1 MSMYHGLDLSR
12 FKKLA
17 SDKKTTTLRH
27 SKGHELR
34 IAHSSLSPEM
44 RTQIESL
51 KCAQCDCVGCNCG
64 GAVKM
69 AKGGSVPYAGAGDT
83 FENTPHSPVPETDRV
98 QTAFPRSSF
107 EEESLP
113 GTLTN
118 EQWNA
123 HQAPPAPGPY
133 DVSQS
138 YQDQGQGIAKGKPS
152 DTAYQPPATPDLSQL
167 SGQVAVPSNINAPN
181 DGAAPA
187 PEQAAA
193 FPSVPFTQNEPLPV
207 DPDLPAKVE
216 QHLNQQSE
224 MFANELAAGHIHPK
238 TISDLYGSKDT
249 LGKIGMIFGLMVSG
263 AGSGLAH
270 QTNAA
275 LDLINKELDR
285 DLEAQKASNTN
296 AQSWYNYTLQHQR
309 DLSQIEKTKSELPLI
324 AAQARLADA
333 NAALNAAYASKVP
346 ADIQAALAA
355 VDKARADAY
364 LTTTEADL
372 QNKKNEILGSDT
384 SASHIAKGRM
394 QIGAGQSLQD
404 WIDKQ
409 PPGPQKDNMQN
420 VYDTQIAPAIGAEVT
435 DKNKQVGAVVGAGVA
450 AKKAPPGVATKL
462 PSQVKPQASVMGALG
477 PVADANGYGRRLET
491 NGAPKYIEPQ
501 SGEIIDQNKL
511 RTLIQE
517 SKRQKFAGGIEPLT
531 EREQELVREDE
542 VKAKGI
548 NNIKTAYNDSFT
560 RLNKLALAGKLNPE
574 MVKAE
579 TATLAA
585 LMARMAAGK
594 TIISEMNA
602 QSGGA
607 FPDVKDWGGSAEQKY
622 YKTMKMLNDDQKNTP
637 TLALHPELLL
647 PQPKLP
653 NPFNH
658 RIVVNPKTGERFYE
672 KQSGKNKGSLVA
684 IP

>member
-296 AQSWYNYTLQHQR
+296 AQNWYTQSLKHDMDVAYRDKMIFDKTLT
-309 DLSQIEKTKSELPLI
+309 S
-324 AAQARLADA
+324 AQARLADA
-333 NAALNAAYASKVP
+333 NADLERANISRVP
-346 ADIQAALAA
+346 ADIAVAQANRDKIVAEIDAIYAA
-355 VDKARADAY
+355 TDFQNFKNNHVGVANSAKARG
-364 LTTTEADL
+364 T
-372 QNKKNEILGSDT
+372 
-384 SASHIAKGRM
+384 
-394 QIGAGQSLQD
+394 IGAGQYLQN
-404 WIDKQ
+404 IINKM
-409 PPGPQKDNMQN
+409 PQGAERDRAQG
-420 VYDTQIAPAIGAEVT
+420 VLETVLAPAIAAEVA
-435 DKNKQVGAVVGAGVA
+435 DKNAQTGAAAGAA
-450 AKKAPPGVATKL
+450 AAASRKAPPGVATTL
-462 PSQVKPQASVMGALG
+462 PGQVKPQA
-477 PVADANGYGRRLET
+477 T
-491 NGAPKYIEPQ
+491 APKAPGQPGHVKRKKEDVIDNNALNALIE
-501 SGEIIDQNKL
+501 
-511 RTLIQE
+511 E
-517 SKRQKFAGGIEPLT
+517 SKRQKFLQLPEILT
-531 EREQELVREDE
+531 EREQELIREE
-542 VKAKGI
+542 ASRVKALSDMK
-548 NNIKTAYNDSFT
+548 KAYHNSFV
-560 RLNKLALAGKLNPE
+560 KLNNSFLNGKVNPQLLA
-574 MVKAE
+574 AE
-579 TATLAA
+579 TAA
-585 LMARMAAGK
+585 LNIEMGRSTAGK
-594 TIISEMNA
+594 TVMAEVTA
-602 QSGGA
+602 QGEGA
-607 FPDVKDWGGSAEQKY
+607 FPNPLDYADSAEMKY
-622 YKTMKMLNDDQKNTP
+622 YKTMKRLDDSANNTP
-637 TLALHPELLL
+637 TLNRYPGIKLDQAPL
-647 PQPKLP
+647 PD
-653 NPFNH
+653 PFGNKIFTKNGQ
-658 RIVVNPKTGERFYE
+658 RAFLSK
-672 KQSGKNKGSLVA
+672 SGKNKGQMVI

>member
-1 MSMYHGLDLSR
+1 MSMYQGLDLSR

-138 YQDQGQGIAKGKPS
+138 YQDQGQGIAKVKPS

-167 SGQVAVPSNINAPN
+167 SGQVSVPTGDDI
-181 DGAAPA
+181 DFGAEPT
-187 PEQAAA
+187 PQETPR
-193 FPSVPFTQNEPLPV
+193 FPSVPFTQNERLPMGAAPV

-296 AQSWYNYTLQHQR
+296 AQNWYTQSLKHDMDVAYRDKMIFDKTLT
-309 DLSQIEKTKSELPLI
+309 S
-324 AAQARLADA
+324 AQARLADA
-333 NAALNAAYASKVP
+333 NADLERANISRVP
-346 ADIQAALAA
+346 ADIAVAQANRDKIVAEIDAIYAA
-355 VDKARADAY
+355 TDFQNFKNNYVGVANSAKARG
-364 LTTTEADL
+364 T
-372 QNKKNEILGSDT
+372 
-384 SASHIAKGRM
+384 
-394 QIGAGQSLQD
+394 IGAGQYLQN
-404 WIDKQ
+404 IINKM
-409 PPGPQKDNMQN
+409 PQGAERDRAQD
-420 VYDTQIAPAIGAEVT
+420 VLETVLAPAIAAEVA
-435 DKNKQVGAVVGAGVA
+435 DKNAQTGAAAGAA
-450 AKKAPPGVATKL
+450 AAEARKAPPGVATTL
-462 PSQVKPQASVMGALG
+462 PGQVKPQA
-477 PVADANGYGRRLET
+477 T
-491 NGAPKYIEPQ
+491 APKAPGQPGHVKRKKEDV
-501 SGEIIDQNKL
+501 IDNNAL
-511 RTLIQE
+511 NALIDE
-517 SKRQKFAGGIEPLT
+517 SKRQRFLQVPEILT
-531 EREQELVREDE
+531 VHEQDLLRDE
-542 VKAKGI
+542 ASRFQAISDMKKAY
-548 NNIKTAYNDSFT
+548 YNSFV
-560 RLNKLALAGKLNPE
+560 KLNNSFLNGKVNPQLLA
-574 MVKAE
+574 AE
-579 TATLAA
+579 TASLNIEMGRST
-585 LMARMAAGK
+585 AGK
-594 TIISEMNA
+594 TVMAEVTA
-602 QSGGA
+602 QGEGA
-607 FPDVKDWGGSAEQKY
+607 FPNPLDYADSAEMKY
-622 YKTMKMLNDDQKNTP
+622 YKTMKRLNDSANNTP
-637 TLALHPELLL
+637 TLNRYPGIKLDQAPL
-647 PQPKLP
+647 PD
-653 NPFNH
+653 PFGNK
-658 RIVVNPKTGERFYE
+658 IFTKNGERAFLS
-672 KQSGKNKGSLVA
+672 KSGKNKGQMVI

>member
-1 MSMYHGLDLSR
+1 MSMYQGLDLSR
-12 FKKLA
+12 FKKI
-17 SDKKTTTLRH
+17 STDKKTTTLRH

-296 AQSWYNYTLQHQR
+296 AQNWYTQSLKHDMDVAYRDKMIFDKTLT
-309 DLSQIEKTKSELPLI
+309 S
-324 AAQARLADA
+324 AQARLADA
-333 NAALNAAYASKVP
+333 NADLERANISRVP
-346 ADIQAALAA
+346 ADIAVAQANRDKIVAEIDAIYAA
-355 VDKARADAY
+355 TDFQNFKNNHVGVANSAKARG
-364 LTTTEADL
+364 T
-372 QNKKNEILGSDT
+372 
-384 SASHIAKGRM
+384 
-394 QIGAGQSLQD
+394 IGAGQYLQN
-404 WIDKQ
+404 IINKM
-409 PPGPQKDNMQN
+409 PQGAERDRAQG
-420 VYDTQIAPAIGAEVT
+420 VLETVLAPAIAAEVA
-435 DKNKQVGAVVGAGVA
+435 DKNAQTGAAAGAA
-450 AKKAPPGVATKL
+450 AAASRKAPPGVATTL
-462 PSQVKPQASVMGALG
+462 PGQVKPQA
-477 PVADANGYGRRLET
+477 T
-491 NGAPKYIEPQ
+491 APKAPGQPGHVKRKKEDVIDNNALNALIE
-501 SGEIIDQNKL
+501 
-511 RTLIQE
+511 E
-517 SKRQKFAGGIEPLT
+517 SKRQKFLQLPEILT
-531 EREQELVREDE
+531 EREQELIREE
-542 VKAKGI
+542 ASRVKALSDMK
-548 NNIKTAYNDSFT
+548 KAYHNSFV
-560 RLNKLALAGKLNPE
+560 KLNNSFLNGKVNPQLLA
-574 MVKAE
+574 AE
-579 TATLAA
+579 TAA
-585 LMARMAAGK
+585 LNIEMGRSTAGK
-594 TIISEMNA
+594 TVMAEVTA
-602 QSGGA
+602 QGEGA
-607 FPDVKDWGGSAEQKY
+607 FPNPLDYADSAEMKY
-622 YKTMKMLNDDQKNTP
+622 YKTMKRLDDSANNTP
-637 TLALHPELLL
+637 TLNRYPGIKLDQAPL
-647 PQPKLP
+647 PD
-653 NPFNH
+653 PFGNKIFTKNGQ
-658 RIVVNPKTGERFYE
+658 RAFLSK
-672 KQSGKNKGSLVA
+672 SGKNKGQMVI